1 MPPKFDPTKP
11 ENAAL
16 IKSFEGLGLSTN
28 SATELVRTPKAG
40 NAFRALVD
48 ENGLSGKTFETNQ
61 ANALVKLSAVGTKLS
76 PETRKY
82 VLHRVVGGD
91 LKSPDQ
97 VAGE

>member
-11 ENAAL
+11 EVAAL
-16 IKSFEGLGLSTN
+16 IKEFEAVGLSTN

-48 ENGLSGKTFETNQ
+48 GNGLSGKSFENNQ
-61 ANALVKLSAVGTKLS
+61 ANALVKLSAVGTKL
-76 PETRKY
+76 PPNALKY
-82 VLHRVVGGD
+82 VLDRIVEGD